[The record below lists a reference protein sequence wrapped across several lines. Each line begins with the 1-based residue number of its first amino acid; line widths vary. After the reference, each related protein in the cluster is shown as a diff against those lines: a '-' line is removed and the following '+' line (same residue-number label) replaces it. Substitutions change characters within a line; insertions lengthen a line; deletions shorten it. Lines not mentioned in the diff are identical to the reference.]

1 MDTYY
6 EETCELCGETRTE
19 ISKAT
24 GHNLSSTTYVRY
36 DDDNNKLY
44 YKTCKDCKS
53 CIYTDKDGNKRY
65 SMETLKVKINK
76 EKFVEIESGKNELVI
91 GFTQALLKKISKDKS
106 YTIFDLISNKELIKH
121 FDELCILCMFS
132 SDMITLP
139 IEEMSVEEDG
149 IHFILKNE
157 KENVQT
163 DEDKQNEGDKT
174 PEPED
179 NGDETPEQCQHIAQH
194 VGRRWYKA
202 IQVKPELDV
211 IAEIQHYQ
219 QAGAS
224 AVLLDAWHPELKGGT
239 GHSFDWTQFP
249 KLDIPLI
256 LAGGLKP
263 DNIEDAIKT
272 TNAYAVDVSGGV
284 ESAKGIKDQKLIEQF
299 MQGVQRGSAK

>member
-1 MDTYY
+1 MRTRAKI
-6 EETCELCGETRTE
+6 CGITR
-19 ISKAT
+19 IQDIQSVVQA
-24 GHNLSSTTYVRY
+24 GA
-36 DDDNNKLY
+36 DA
-44 YKTCKDCKS
+44 
-53 CIYTDKDGNKRY
+53 IG
-65 SMETLKVKINK
+65 
-76 EKFVEIESGKNELVI
+76 FVFFAPSPRSVTAMQAAELVQHVPAYVQTV
-91 GFTQALLKKISKDKS
+91 GLFVNATQGEIAD
-106 YTIFDLISNKELIKH
+106 
-121 FDELCILCMFS
+121 
-132 SDMITLP
+132 
-139 IEEMSVEEDG
+139 
-149 IHFILKNE
+149 ILKQAP
-157 KENVQT
+157 VDILQFH
-163 DEDKQNEGDKT
+163 
-174 PEPED
+174 
-179 NGDETPEQCQHIAQH
+179 GDETPEQCQHIAQH

-284 ESAKGIKDQKLIEQF
+284 ESAKGIKDQQLIERF